1 VVDLVDQNVVQL
13 HLLTIEKV
21 AQVVLVVAVGLVV
34 VHQAQEETE
43 ILLQQVLLKDN
54 QAVQVQVR
62 QHLLHLLKELEVA
75 VVELEVMVE
84 AVVLVMP
91 EVEAQEQQHKLH
103 LLL

>member
-1 VVDLVDQNVVQL
+1 MVDQNVVQL

-21 AQVVLVVAVGLVV
+21 AQVVLVVAVVLVV

-54 QAVQVQVR
+54 QVVAVQVCH
-62 QHLLHLLKELEVA
+62 HLLHLLKELEVA